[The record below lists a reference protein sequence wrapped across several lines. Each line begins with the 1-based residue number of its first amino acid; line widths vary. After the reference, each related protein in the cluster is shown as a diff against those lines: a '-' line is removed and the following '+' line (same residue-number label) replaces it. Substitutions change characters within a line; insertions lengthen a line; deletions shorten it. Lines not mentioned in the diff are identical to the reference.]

1 MFLHATSAG
10 PPGGFET
17 LRRRVRNRRWS
28 CACVVRWGCCVV
40 RMGQPVPC
48 WAGLGHGWPGA
59 ERGALMLLLLLAL
72 VALFFGRGGGPGRCD
87 GGQEHE
93 AAAASQRRRPLRAR
107 RFQAARP
114 KRPPPAVAGTS
125 GHTPAP
131 YQIIEQEAARPPP
144 LVSPKNSS
152 SRARVRTPSRRCRI
166 ERVRM
171 RRLLRNPSR
180 PRGGQPPCKRAS
192 RRGSINPE
200 RPKRGDEHELRQL
213 GSRGRSWGR
222 AGQILK

>member
-1 MFLHATSAG
+1 MNPPAAPVLLAAALVAVSIPPGTDEASGPPGCCWSWSAPIPRRRLLLCSCLKPPPPPRPPMQPGQGRTGCCLWARSLVFLHATSAG

-48 WAGLGHGWPGA
+48 WAGQGHGRPGA

-93 AAAASQRRRPLRAR
+93 AAAASQHRRPLRTR

-131 YQIIEQEAARPPP
+131 
-144 LVSPKNSS
+144 S
-152 SRARVRTPSRRCRI
+152 
-166 ERVRM
+166 
-171 RRLLRNPSR
+171 
-180 PRGGQPPCKRAS
+180 
-192 RRGSINPE
+192 
-200 RPKRGDEHELRQL
+200 
-213 GSRGRSWGR
+213 
-222 AGQILK
+222 